1 MDHMKVLI
9 TTDWYSPVVNGVVFS
24 VVLLKRE
31 LERLGHEVRVVTL
44 SGSHRSYREGNV
56 YYLGSV
62 SAARIYPGARLR
74 PNRSRR
80 VLRELAEWG
89 PDVIHSQC
97 EFSTFR
103 VAHALHRRLGV
114 PIVHTYHTVYED
126 YTHYVI
132 PSRRMGR
139 QVVSAFSRWVANR
152 SACIIA
158 PSGKVRALLAGYGV
172 SCRLEVIPTGLD
184 LDRFAGESDPAWR
197 EETLR
202 RLDIPS
208 DRPILLYLGRLAKEK
223 ELERVLEA
231 LADGGRRDFTF
242 LVVGDGPYRQALE
255 ERAAALPFRTVFA
268 GMAPHDRIRD
278 YYQLGDLFLT
288 ASTSETQGL
297 TYFEALAAGVPV
309 LCRRDLC
316 VQGVVEDGVNGWQ
329 WEDQADLMARLDQF
343 LDDPALRRALA
354 QGARQSAQRFSAQAF
369 GRAVSDLY
377 ASLAGQPAAVGAD

>member
-1 MDHMKVLI
+1 MKVLI
-9 TTDWYSPVVNGVVFS
+9 TTDWYSPVINGVVFS

-44 SGSHRSYREGNV
+44 SGSHRSYRESNV

-74 PNRSRR
+74 LGPNRR
-80 VLRELAEWG
+80 VLRELAEWR
-89 PDVIHSQC
+89 PDIIHSQC

-103 VAHALHRRLGV
+103 VAHALHRKLDI

-152 SACIIA
+152 SACIVA
-158 PSGKVRALLAGYGV
+158 PSGKVKALLEGYGV
-172 SCRLEVIPTGLD
+172 TCRLEVIPTGID
-184 LDRFAGESDPAWR
+184 LERFQGELDPAWR
-197 EETLR
+197 AETLG
-202 RLDIPS
+202 RLGVPE

-223 ELERVLEA
+223 ELERVLDA
-231 LADGGRRDFTF
+231 LAAGGRRDFTF
-242 LVVGDGPYRQALE
+242 LVVGDGPHRQALE
-255 ERAAALPFRTVFA
+255 ERAAELPFRTVFT
-268 GMAPHDRIRD
+268 GMVPHDRVRD

-329 WEDQADLMARLDQF
+329 WEEQADLLACLDRF
-343 LDDPALRRALA
+343 LDDPALRDALA
-354 QGARQSAQRFSAQAF
+354 LGARQSARRFSAQAF
-369 GRAVSDLY
+369 GQAAADLY
-377 ASLAGQPAAVGAD
+377 ASLTELPAAVG

>member
-1 MDHMKVLI
+1 MIDHMKVLI

-74 PNRSRR
+74 PNRRRR
-80 VLRELAEWG
+80 VLRELVGWG
-89 PDVIHSQC
+89 PDVIHTQC

-103 VAHALHRRLGV
+103 VAHSLHRKLGV

-132 PSRRMGR
+132 PSRRVGR
-139 QVVSAFSRWVANR
+139 RVVSAFSRWVANR
-152 SACIIA
+152 SACIVA
-158 PSGKVRALLAGYGV
+158 PSGKVKSLLEGYGV
-172 SCRLEVIPTGLD
+172 ACRLEVIPTGID
-184 LDRFAGESDPAWR
+184 LDRFQGEIDPSWR
-197 EETLR
+197 AETLS
-202 RLDIPS
+202 RLGIPG

-223 ELERVLEA
+223 ELERVLDA
-231 LADGGRRDFTF
+231 LAAGGRRDFTF
-242 LVVGDGPYRQALE
+242 LVVGDGPHRQALE
-255 ERAAALPFRTVFA
+255 ERAAALPFRTVFT
-268 GMAPHDRIRD
+268 GMIPHDQIRD

-329 WEDQADLMARLDQF
+329 WEDQSELLAYLDRF
-343 LDDPALRRALA
+343 LDDPDLRDALA
-354 QGARQSAQRFSAQAF
+354 LGARQSAQRFSAQAF

-377 ASLAGQPAAVGAD
+377 ASLTRQPVAVG

>member
-1 MDHMKVLI
+1 MKVLI

-74 PNRSRR
+74 LGRSRR
-80 VLRELAEWG
+80 VLRELAEWR
-89 PDVIHSQC
+89 PDIIHSQC

-103 VAHALHRRLGV
+103 VAHALHRKLDI

-126 YTHYVI
+126 YTHYVL

-158 PSGKVRALLAGYGV
+158 PSGKVKALLESYGV
-172 SCRLEVIPTGLD
+172 TCRLEVIPTGID
-184 LDRFAGESDPAWR
+184 LDRFRGEPDPAWR
-197 EETLR
+197 AETLD
-202 RLDIPS
+202 RLGVPE

-223 ELERVLEA
+223 ELERVLDA
-231 LADGGRRDFTF
+231 LAAGGRRDFTF
-242 LVVGDGPYRQALE
+242 LVVGDGPCRQALE
-255 ERAAALPFRTVFA
+255 ERAAALPFHTVFT
-268 GMAPHDRIRD
+268 GMVPHDRVRD

-329 WEDQADLMARLDQF
+329 WEEQADHLACLDRF
-343 LDDPALRRALA
+343 LEDPALRDALA
-354 QGARQSAQRFSAQAF
+354 RGARQSALRFSAQAF
-369 GRAVSDLY
+369 GQAAADLY
-377 ASLAGQPAAVGAD
+377 ASLTELPAAVG

>member
-1 MDHMKVLI
+1 MKVLI

-74 PNRSRR
+74 LGRSRR
-80 VLRELAEWG
+80 VLRELAEWR
-89 PDVIHSQC
+89 PDIIHSQC

-103 VAHALHRRLGV
+103 VAHALHRKLDI

-126 YTHYVI
+126 YTHYVL

-158 PSGKVRALLAGYGV
+158 PSGKVKALLESYGV
-172 SCRLEVIPTGLD
+172 TCRLEVIPTGID
-184 LDRFAGESDPAWR
+184 LERFQGEPDPAWR
-197 EETLR
+197 AETLD
-202 RLDIPS
+202 RLGVPE

-223 ELERVLEA
+223 ELERVLDA
-231 LADGGRRDFTF
+231 LAAGGRRDFTF
-242 LVVGDGPYRQALE
+242 LVVGDGPCRQALE
-255 ERAAALPFRTVFA
+255 ERAAALPFHTVFT
-268 GMAPHDRIRD
+268 GMVPHDRVRD

-329 WEDQADLMARLDQF
+329 WEEQADLLACLDRF
-343 LDDPALRRALA
+343 LEDPALRDALA
-354 QGARQSAQRFSAQAF
+354 RGARQSALRFSAQAF
-369 GRAVSDLY
+369 GQAAADLY
-377 ASLAGQPAAVGAD
+377 ASLTELPAAVG

>member
-1 MDHMKVLI
+1 MKVLI
-9 TTDWYSPVVNGVVFS
+9 TTDWYSPVINGVVFS

-74 PNRSRR
+74 LGRSRR
-80 VLRELAEWG
+80 VLRELAEWR
-89 PDVIHSQC
+89 PDIIHSQC

-103 VAHALHRRLGV
+103 VAHALHRKLDI

-126 YTHYVI
+126 YTHYVL

-158 PSGKVRALLAGYGV
+158 PSGKVKALLESYGV
-172 SCRLEVIPTGLD
+172 TCRLEVIPTGID
-184 LDRFAGESDPAWR
+184 LDRFRGEPDPAWR
-197 EETLR
+197 AGTLD
-202 RLDIPS
+202 RLGVPE

-223 ELERVLEA
+223 ELERVLDA
-231 LADGGRRDFTF
+231 LAAGGRRDFTF
-242 LVVGDGPYRQALE
+242 LVVGDGPCRQALE
-255 ERAAALPFRTVFA
+255 ERAAELPFHTVFT
-268 GMAPHDRIRD
+268 GMVPHDRVRD

-329 WEDQADLMARLDQF
+329 WEEQADLLACLDRF
-343 LDDPALRRALA
+343 LDDPALRDALA
-354 QGARQSAQRFSAQAF
+354 RGARQSALRFSAQAF
-369 GRAVSDLY
+369 GQAAADLY
-377 ASLAGQPAAVGAD
+377 ASLTELPAAVG